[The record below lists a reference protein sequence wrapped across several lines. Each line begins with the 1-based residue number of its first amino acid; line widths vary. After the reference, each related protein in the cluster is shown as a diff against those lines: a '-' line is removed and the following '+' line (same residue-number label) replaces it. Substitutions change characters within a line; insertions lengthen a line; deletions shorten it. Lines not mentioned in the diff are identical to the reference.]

1 MKRYTFDKFRTA
13 DKHIG
18 TQMKSTGEVM
28 AIGRNFEEAF
38 QKAIRGLDIKKYG
51 LENIS
56 GNIDE
61 IRKNLIEPTDD
72 RMFYIYSA
80 FEFMSADEICELT
93 NISKFFIE
101 KMKHIWELE
110 KESKN

>member
-1 MKRYTFDKFRTA
+1 
-13 DKHIG
+13 
-18 TQMKSTGEVM
+18 M

-56 GNIDE
+56 RNADE
-61 IRKNLIEPTDD
+61 IRKNLINPTHD

-80 FEFMSADEICELT
+80 FEFMSIDEICELT
-93 NISKFFIE
+93 KINKFFIE
-101 KMKHIWELE
+101 KMKHIYELE
-110 KESKN
+110 KECENLTKLKNK

>member
-1 MKRYTFDKFRTA
+1 
-13 DKHIG
+13 
-18 TQMKSTGEVM
+18 MKSTGEVM